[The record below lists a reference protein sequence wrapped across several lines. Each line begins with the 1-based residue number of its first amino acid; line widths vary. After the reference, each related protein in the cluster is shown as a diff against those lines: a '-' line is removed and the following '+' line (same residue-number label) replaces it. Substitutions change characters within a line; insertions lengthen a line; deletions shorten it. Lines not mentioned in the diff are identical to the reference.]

1 MKETTEALRKAI
13 DKYDKANTVQFKLKL
28 NRNTD
33 KDIIEYLETL
43 SNKQGFIKELIREH
57 LKKGKHY

>member
-1 MKETTEALRKAI
+1 MTTENQKKAVAR
-13 DKYDKANTVQFKLKL
+13 YDKANTRQFKLKL

-43 SNKQGFIKELIREH
+43 DNVQGYLKTLIRQDM
-57 LKKGKHY
+57 KSGI